1 MGRNGTEQGKTEG
14 WIGVIDGKAISG
26 NGEVITEWAGQH
38 EQGSAAVRQ
47 WCKVRNESKAR

>member
-14 WIGVIDGKAISG
+14 WIGVINGKAISG

-47 WCKVRNESKAR
+47 WCKVGNESKAR